1 MGGLVARAVGGGQIF
16 MPHLGARKGD
26 VRDTRSTDLGGLMN
40 LLEWCLFIVPPV
52 NRVVVI
58 NVREKVRNLWA
69 HAPNH
74 ELSNVEK
81 TAAEGHLRDLL
92 NDPVFARDRVSRNAL
107 NELTDLFTV
116 GLAIVRDTE
125 LQMVVELRN
134 VLTVDLKALEES
146 QKLDVEKVEKV
157 QDDVKGIDRNVNR
170 MNIASQ

>member
-1 MGGLVARAVGGGQIF
+1 
-16 MPHLGARKGD
+16 
-26 VRDTRSTDLGGLMN
+26 MN
-40 LLEWCLFIVPPV
+40 LLEWCPFIVPPV

-58 NVREKVRNLWA
+58 NVREKVRNFWA

-170 MNIASQ
+170 MNIASQQRDEKIQSLRKEIQDLNSLILNYDHRVGKV

>member
-1 MGGLVARAVGGGQIF
+1 
-16 MPHLGARKGD
+16 
-26 VRDTRSTDLGGLMN
+26 MN
-40 LLEWCLFIVPPV
+40 LLEWCPFIVPPV

-58 NVREKVRNLWA
+58 NVREKVRNFWA

-81 TAAEGHLRDLL
+81 TTAEGHLRDLL

-170 MNIASQ
+170 MNIASQQRDEKIQSLRKEIQDLNSLILNYDHRVGKV